1 MGPET
6 NEEVCRVEMDY
17 TRKFSI
23 QNEKDPEIK
32 EILSCVYSSL
42 QEKGY
47 NP

>member
-32 EILSCVYSSL
+32 EILSCVYSSV
-42 QEKGY
+42 
-47 NP
+47 